1 MSNRNTRLITLLLL
15 LIITSSCGQRAPT
28 ASLMPP
34 PTTEAHEALENTPV
48 MPSDTP
54 LPATDFPLQPT
65 NTPLPIPTE
74 TPLPSETIQPETL
87 SIPEVFASLE
97 NLPFDE
103 FLDESYRQLQ
113 RRDPDSQFMNGY
125 ADLFGIMVGDQFTD
139 LSAEYTNQTQQLES
153 GILELLGSYERE
165 SLSTN
170 QRISYD
176 AFKWYLG
183 MRVRGHEY
191 ADYKFLVNPIWGLQN
206 LPVELLNQ
214 LPLETK
220 TDAELYI
227 ARLTNTKP
235 WSDQVIERLKRV
247 EQAGALPPKYVID
260 DTISQ
265 LNGILNI
272 SEQNQPDASILDVY
286 THFRSEVYQIR
297 DVNADERDTLL
308 DSALTAVEEA
318 FIPAYLGLIDQLEAL
333 SSRAVADPNQWQLPG
348 SEDYY
353 AFLLEY
359 YTGTRLS
366 ADEIHALALAEVSR
380 LQEEIRKAAVEL
392 GYPAGLS
399 MAELSQ
405 RISEESEM
413 ITGNTLTQR
422 YVELISVA
430 DQTAEDYFNLWPNAE
445 VVIRVDLDAPPA
457 FYMAPAPGS
466 SDPGVMV
473 INPSI
478 SPWLVNYN
486 EHVLVHHET
495 IPGHHTQLAL
505 AQELD
510 IPDLQRYYGV
520 NPYLQEYILQ
530 AYPEGWAYYGENL
543 AWELGLYA
551 DDPLANLGRLRL
563 HLLRVVRSVV
573 DTGIHAKGWT
583 LDQAAVY
590 LEEVT
595 GMPQNW
601 SSLTRYIVNPGYPN
615 SYNIGAMKI
624 VEFRL
629 RARDALGEEFDI
641 REFHDI
647 ILGHGILPI
656 GILETVVED
665 WIITEQ
671 NN

>member
-1 MSNRNTRLITLLLL
+1 
-15 LIITSSCGQRAPT
+15 
-28 ASLMPP
+28 
-34 PTTEAHEALENTPV
+34 
-48 MPSDTP
+48 
-54 LPATDFPLQPT
+54 
-65 NTPLPIPTE
+65 
-74 TPLPSETIQPETL
+74 
-87 SIPEVFASLE
+87 
-97 NLPFDE
+97 
-103 FLDESYRQLQ
+103 
-113 RRDPDSQFMNGY
+113 
-125 ADLFGIMVGDQFTD
+125 
-139 LSAEYTNQTQQLES
+139 
-153 GILELLGSYERE
+153 
-165 SLSTN
+165 
-170 QRISYD
+170 
-176 AFKWYLG
+176 
-183 MRVRGHEY
+183 
-191 ADYKFLVNPIWGLQN
+191 
-206 LPVELLNQ
+206 
-214 LPLETK
+214 
-220 TDAELYI
+220 
-227 ARLTNTKP
+227 
-235 WSDQVIERLKRV
+235 
-247 EQAGALPPKYVID
+247 
-260 DTISQ
+260 
-265 LNGILNI
+265 
-272 SEQNQPDASILDVY
+272 
-286 THFRSEVYQIR
+286 
-297 DVNADERDTLL
+297 
-308 DSALTAVEEA
+308 
-318 FIPAYLGLIDQLEAL
+318 
-333 SSRAVADPNQWQLPG
+333 
-348 SEDYY
+348 
-353 AFLLEY
+353 
-359 YTGTRLS
+359 
-366 ADEIHALALAEVSR
+366 
-380 LQEEIRKAAVEL
+380 
-392 GYPAGLS
+392 

-430 DQTAEDYFNLWPNAE
+430 DQTAGDYFNLWPNAE

>member
-1 MSNRNTRLITLLLL
+1 
-15 LIITSSCGQRAPT
+15 
-28 ASLMPP
+28 MPP

-206 LPVELLNQ
+206 LPVELLNE

-348 SEDYY
+348 DEDYY

-366 ADEIHALALAEVSR
+366 ADEIHVLALAEVSR

-430 DQTAEDYFNLWPNAE
+430 DQTAGDYFNLWPNAE